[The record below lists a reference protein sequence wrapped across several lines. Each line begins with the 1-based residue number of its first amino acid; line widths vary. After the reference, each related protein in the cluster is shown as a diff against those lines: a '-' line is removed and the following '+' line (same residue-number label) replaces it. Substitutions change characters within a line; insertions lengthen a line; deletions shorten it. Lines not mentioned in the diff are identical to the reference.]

1 MTNITRHI
9 SNRFFRLWL
18 AVLLLCC
25 LPVID
30 FGAQAQTGVRGES
43 LKKEC
48 VTKHDGL
55 QRCMMRERQMSLA
68 GTVISA
74 KTGQRIGSSRT
85 FRVHPSNGGKPGRS
99 FGHWSD
105 GYSFQHSKFFALLR
119 HRIYCDSRV
128 GAASP
133 RLYYVIALRRLLC

>member
-48 VTKHDGL
+48 VTKH
-55 QRCMMRERQMSLA
+55 ERQMSLA

-74 KTGQRIGSSRT
+74 KTGQRIGGSRT

-99 FGHWSD
+99 FGYWSD
-105 GYSFQHSKFFALLR
+105 GYSFQHSKFFDLLR